1 MPSLLCHSD
10 QAEVTNLQCPTAIKG
25 LKELL
30 VMCPPGKFY
39 NLTTE
44 DVFILEYKYLH
55 DLFQSL

>member
-10 QAEVTNLQCPTAIKG
+10 QAEVTDLQCPTAIKG

-55 DLFQSL
+55 DL